1 MSINL
6 QNFQVKSGSFFT
18 TLNPFPVGYIYMSTS
33 STSPASI
40 YGGTWQS
47 LTDGK
52 FLRPNGSWNS
62 TGGANSHKHNLDI
75 AYALIGAIEG
85 DRTSLG
91 YHAVSSPGGDTFYN
105 LRVIGTGGFE
115 GNWSNSQINHSTQ
128 VVGITES
135 VSNIPAYRTCYCWYR
150 SA

>member
-6 QNFQVKSGSFFT
+6 QNFQVKSGSSFT

-62 TGGANSHKHNLDI
+62 TGGANSHTLTEAEIPPHQHGIDVC
-75 AYALIGAIEG
+75 
-85 DRTSLG
+85 
-91 YHAVSSPGGDTFYN
+91 YHTTLES
-105 LRVIGTGGFE
+105 E
-115 GNWSNSQINHSTQ
+115 GNNAVIPYYNYSPINGELWTMNGPHKNDGTSSFS
-128 VVGITES
+128 IM
-135 VSNIPAYRTCYCWYR
+135 PPYRTCYCWYR